1 MGPVLRWWV
10 MKRAQIEPEL
20 LSLFRLMNGFW
31 LLVYGLDLLEQT
43 GDPAKPVRPLM
54 VVGTL
59 TAVIMLLYL
68 YSGWLQRRLAR
79 WYLPVGLAIASVGST
94 LAQWFHIRWITDH
107 GIQPNPDNI
116 IEQLFMLLFVPMI
129 ITAAQYNF
137 RAVLAFTVLTAAL
150 QWVLALPLSTL
161 EGAPMTFIQDDI
173 AGRMVIYPVV
183 GFIVVRLVRG
193 QKSDRKA
200 LAAKNV
206 RLTQYATAVERLAIS
221 HERNRLAREL
231 HDTLAHTLSA
241 VAVQLE
247 ALNKQ
252 LDQDPDNAQNTLK
265 QLQELTRSGL
275 QEARRALQA
284 LRASPLEDLGLAL
297 ALRQLVESVSERS
310 GIAIGLDAAND
321 LDGLPPEIEQGVY
334 RVAEEALNN
343 AARHAH
349 AQSVTVSLRRDSRA
363 LRLTVADDGVG
374 FDPEAVPVD
383 GHYGLVGMRERALLC
398 SGHLEIA
405 SAPGKGTTV
414 RLTVEE

>member
-1 MGPVLRWWV
+1 
-10 MKRAQIEPEL
+10 
-20 LSLFRLMNGFW
+20 
-31 LLVYGLDLLEQT
+31 
-43 GDPAKPVRPLM
+43 
-54 VVGTL
+54 
-59 TAVIMLLYL
+59 
-68 YSGWLQRRLAR
+68 
-79 WYLPVGLAIASVGST
+79 
-94 LAQWFHIRWITDH
+94 
-107 GIQPNPDNI
+107 
-116 IEQLFMLLFVPMI
+116 
-129 ITAAQYNF
+129 
-137 RAVLAFTVLTAAL
+137 
-150 QWVLALPLSTL
+150 
-161 EGAPMTFIQDDI
+161 MTFIQDDI

-206 RLTQYATAVERLAIS
+206 KLTQYATAVERLAIS

-310 GIAIGLDAAND
+310 GIAIGLDAASD
-321 LDGLPPEIEQGVY
+321 LDGLPPEIEQGMY

-349 AQSVTVSLRRDSRA
+349 AQTVTVSLRRDSRA

-374 FDPEAVPVD
+374 FDPEAVPVE